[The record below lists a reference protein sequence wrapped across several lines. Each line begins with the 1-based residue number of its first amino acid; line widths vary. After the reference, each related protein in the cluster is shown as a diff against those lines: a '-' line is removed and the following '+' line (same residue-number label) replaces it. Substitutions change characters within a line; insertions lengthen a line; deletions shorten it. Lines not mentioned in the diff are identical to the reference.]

1 MSCFQNCT
9 GPNDHIITQIKDAFR
24 DRLRA
29 VKNTLEDELV
39 VSVRYLNFFCLFLAL
54 LLVRFWSF
62 SCAAYIGQV
71 SQLLFV
77 GFLNQFT

>member
-24 DRLRA
+24 DGLRA

-54 LLVRFWSF
+54 LLVCFWSF

-71 SQLLFV
+71 SQLLCA
-77 GFLNQFT
+77 GFLNQTT